1 MDKAKLG
8 ITKFFTGYFKNI
20 HRLLFLN
27 ILFAVPLVFFGAVFY
42 FVGRLTGLHTAFIT
56 LAPIVFVYPF
66 FAGVTLCTRNI
77 VKEEEDVPVVK
88 LFFKGLTE
96 NFGKFIVHGILLYL
110 AVFFCYSS
118 ISLYYK
124 LAMTN
129 GMFYVP
135 LGVAVLISVL
145 VLFIF
150 YNVPVMTVT
159 FDLSLKDIY
168 KNCGLIS
175 FGEIKNNFFATLGL
189 FVLFIFG
196 ATIFLVAPDGMSRLI
211 VLIALSVLVVPSTAS
226 YIINFYVYKDM
237 ELVISNGEVKSDE
250 LKRKIAAKENEIKKE
265 EEEEL
270 NFSALDLDEKKDGE
284 EYLFFNGKMIKRKV
298 LIEMK
303 KESEKNEQ
311 NKKEEA

>member
-8 ITKFFTGYFKNI
+8 ITRFFTGYFKNI
-20 HRLLFLN
+20 HRLLLLN
-27 ILFAVPLVFFGAVFY
+27 ILFAVPLLFFGTVFY
-42 FVGRLTGLHTAFIT
+42 FISKFTGLNTAFIT
-56 LAPIVFVYPF
+56 LAPIIFVYPF
-66 FAGVTLCTRNI
+66 FAGITLCTRDI
-77 VKEEEDVPVVK
+77 VKEKEEVPVVR
-88 LFFKGLTE
+88 LFFKGFKE
-96 NFGKFIVHGILLYL
+96 NFLKFIVHGILLYL

-118 ISLYYK
+118 VSLYYRMA
-124 LAMTN
+124 LTN
-129 GMFYVP
+129 GIFYIA

-175 FGEIKNNFFATLGL
+175 FGEVKNNFFATLGL
-189 FVLFIFG
+189 FILFLFG
-196 ATIFLVAPDGMSRLI
+196 ATIFLVAPDGLSRLI
-211 VLIALSVLVVPSTAS
+211 TIIAVSVLIFPSTAS

-237 ELVISNGEVKSDE
+237 EIVISKGEVKSDE
-250 LKRKIAAKENEIKKE
+250 IKRKISEKENEIKKDE
-265 EEEEL
+265 EVEPD
-270 NFSALDLDEKKDGE
+270 FSALDLDERKDGE
-284 EYLFFNGKMIKRKV
+284 EYLYFNGKMIKRKV

-311 NKKEEA
+311 K